1 MPQEKL
7 DLLRLQK
14 PIRDQMNDLLRAL
27 NATSTRADLEAE
39 RAIQIELI
47 QSLESTRK
55 LRSPDAEAL
64 FIIFDDAVEAKLDEL
79 PKD

>member
-14 PIRDQMNDLLRAL
+14 PIRDEMNDLLRAL
-27 NATSTRADLEAE
+27 NAASTRADLEAE

-47 QSLESTRK
+47 QGLESTRR
-55 LRSPDAEAL
+55 LRSADAEAL
-64 FIIFDDAVEAKLDEL
+64 FIIFDDAVEARLENL
-79 PKD
+79 P